1 MKAGGERDVC
11 VCYSA
16 IKKNELIP
24 FAATGMDLEIII
36 LTDVSQR
43 ERQVSYDTTHTW
55 NLRKNYKQTYLQNR
69 NKLADLEKL
78 TVTKGERWEG

>member
-1 MKAGGERDVC
+1 MC

-24 FAATGMDLEIII
+24 FAATGMDLDIII

-43 ERQVSYDTTHTW
+43 KRQMSYDTAHTW
-55 NLRKNYKQTYLQNR
+55 NLRKN
-69 NKLADLEKL
+69 
-78 TVTKGERWEG
+78 